1 MEGMT
6 DVRSDDIGELANFL
20 DPTGATPGRDSRPKR
35 EQVLSTAATLISGDR
50 RQSYGDAGEDLTRTG
65 KMWAAV
71 LGLDEV
77 TPEQVAQCMVL
88 VKLGRLCHTPNHED
102 SWVDI
107 CGYAALGAEIA
118 SAPGRYV

>member
-1 MEGMT
+1 MTDDTFRSGGMT
-6 DVRSDDIGELANFL
+6 FETKTSDFS
-20 DPTGATPGRDSRPKR
+20 DPAACLRPKR
-35 EQVLSTAATLISGDR
+35 EQVLSTAAGLISGDR

-71 LGLDEV
+71 LGLDEI
-77 TPEQVAQCMVL
+77 TAEQVALCMAL
-88 VKLGRLCHTPNHED
+88 VKIGRLCHTPNHED

-118 SAPGRYV
+118 STPGRYV